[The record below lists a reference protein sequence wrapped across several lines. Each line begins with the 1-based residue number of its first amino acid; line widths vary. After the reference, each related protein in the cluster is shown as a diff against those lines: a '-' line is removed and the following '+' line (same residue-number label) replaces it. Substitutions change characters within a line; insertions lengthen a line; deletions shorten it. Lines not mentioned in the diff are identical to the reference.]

1 MFRSLLIA
9 GLLWALTPDPVQA
22 QAFQAGD
29 NAVGVGVGVGGN
41 YYRYG
46 SYYGFRPTLSLMY
59 DRGTAVPVGPGV
71 LGIGGYFSYTN
82 RRIYEDYLYWVEDKR
97 YDFWSFGVRGTY
109 HWNSWHKVENWDVYA
124 GIGLGFTVTTYSD
137 RSTYSSTYY
146 ENLYRRNFN
155 ARSPVRSS
163 LFVGTRYYFTDFLGV
178 FAEVGYDTA
187 FLTGGLQLKF

>member
-1 MFRSLLIA
+1 MFRSLLAA
-9 GLLWALTPDPVQA
+9 GLLLALTPDHAHA

-29 NAVGVGVGVGGN
+29 NAVGVGVGVGGS

-46 SYYGFRPTLSLMY
+46 NYYGFRPTLSLMY

-82 RRIYEDYLYWVEDKR
+82 RRIYNDFTYWVEDKR
-97 YDFWSFGVRGTY
+97 YDFWNFGFRGTY

-124 GIGLGFTVTTYSD
+124 GIGLGFTVTTYTD
-137 RSTYSSTYY
+137 RSTYSSSFY

-178 FAEVGYDTA
+178 FAEVGYDTSFIKA
-187 FLTGGLQLKF
+187 GLQLTF